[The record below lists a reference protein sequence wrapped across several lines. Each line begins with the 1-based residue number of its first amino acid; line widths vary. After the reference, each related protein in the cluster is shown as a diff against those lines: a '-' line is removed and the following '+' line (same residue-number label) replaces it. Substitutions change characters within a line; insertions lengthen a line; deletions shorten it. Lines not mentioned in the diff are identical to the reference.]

1 MPRWLLLIL
10 VIAGLIAWTGLMAA
24 GAMGNW
30 RTFWLASKQ
39 FALVLAGL
47 GALAA
52 VVLLGMF
59 IINS

>member
-1 MPRWLLLIL
+1 MPRWLLVVL
-10 VIAGLIAWTGLMAA
+10 VIVGMIAWTGLMAA

-39 FALVLAGL
+39 FTLVLAGL

-52 VVLLGMF
+52 MVLLGMF
-59 IINS
+59 ILS